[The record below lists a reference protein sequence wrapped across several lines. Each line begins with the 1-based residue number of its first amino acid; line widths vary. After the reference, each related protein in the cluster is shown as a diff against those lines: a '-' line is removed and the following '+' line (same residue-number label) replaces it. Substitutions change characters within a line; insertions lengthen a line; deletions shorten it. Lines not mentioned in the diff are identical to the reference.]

1 MRKIFVIVFLINI
14 SFAWWSS
21 PMNLGITGADDVN
34 PQACRV
40 QLMPNSSC
48 LVWQTNLHGNWD
60 IYSRFS
66 EGAIWGDTMKITD
79 DSANDMNP
87 SVAYDYARN
96 CYWCAWQRFDTNDW
110 NIYIANGDQ
119 NGWSTPYL
127 LTDSILEDYLPSVYV
142 IHDTVWAVWSRGM
155 SMGDSGSFYDVYS
168 CFYDGT
174 QWSSL
179 IPLTDDSTLINFRPK
194 INSRY
199 NHPIVVWE
207 RGDEFSQH
215 DIYYSE
221 YLSGTWQLPQPIT
234 TDLGHDCNPEITSE
248 IDPGGNDTYG
258 SWVVWQSDRDGNY
271 EIYSTGYDTF
281 NVCHRL
287 TFCDSADIVPNPLF
301 FDAVTQD
308 NGPTCTAFS
317 TNRDGNADIYTHFA
331 YWGGADTIVPVD
343 TDPADD
349 ISPVMTGGN
358 MYIWVLWQ
366 TDRNTDWDIYG
377 SYIFVGGVE
386 ESNACDIK
394 TRSSLIVDPNPFRQK
409 TKISLCIG
417 HPDRRTRSSYGT
429 GRAKGMELK
438 IYDATGSVVKN
449 FSLLTAYFLLP
460 TPVFWDGTD
469 SKGERLP
476 PGVYFVRLENES
488 EALTEKV
495 VLIK

>member
-1 MRKIFVIVFLINI
+1 MKKLILLFFFVHTLLGY
-14 SFAWWSS
+14 WWST
-21 PMNLGITGADDVN
+21 PQNLGISGADDIN

-40 QLMPNSSC
+40 QLMSNSSC

-66 EGAIWGDTMKITD
+66 EWAIWGDTMKITD

-234 TDLGHDCNPEITSE
+234 TDLGHDCNPEVTSE
-248 IDPGGNDTYG
+248 VDPDCNDTYG
-258 SWVVWQSDRDGNY
+258 TWVVWQSDRDGNY

-386 ESNACDIK
+386 ESNACDFK
-394 TRSSLIVDPNPFRQK
+394 AAANLIINPNPFREITNLKLQIPS
-409 TKISLCIG
+409 TKSQ
-417 HPDRRTRSSYGT
+417 TS
-429 GRAKGMELK
+429 LK
-438 IYDATGSVVKN
+438 IYDATGKTVKN
-449 FSLLTAYFLLP
+449 FSLPTVYSLLP
-460 TPVFWDGTD
+460 ATIFWDGTD
-469 SKGERLP
+469 NSGFRLP
-476 PGVYFVRLENES
+476 DGVYFVRLRNQAET
-488 EALTEKV
+488 LTEKV

>member
-1 MRKIFVIVFLINI
+1 MKKIFVIVFLINI

-21 PMNLGITGADDVN
+21 PVNLGISGADDIN
-34 PQACRV
+34 PQTCRV

-66 EGAIWGDTMKITD
+66 EWAIWGDTMKITD
-79 DSANDMNP
+79 ASANDMNP

-127 LTDSILEDYLPSVYV
+127 LTDSILGDYLPSVYV
-142 IHDTVWAVWSRGM
+142 THDTVWVVWSRGM

-207 RGDEFSQH
+207 RGDELSQH

-221 YLSGTWQLPQPIT
+221 YLNGTWQLPQPIT
-234 TDLGHDCNPEITSE
+234 TDLGHDCNPEVTSE

-271 EIYSTGYDTF
+271 EIYTTAYDTM
-281 NVCHRL
+281 NVHYRL
-287 TFCDSADIVPNPLF
+287 TFNDSTDITPSPLF
-301 FDAVTQD
+301 FMALVEQSMPAV
-308 NGPTCTAFS
+308 TAFS
-317 TNRDGNADIYTHFA
+317 TNRNGNYDIYTYFD
-331 YWGGADTIVPVD
+331 YWYIDTLILVD
-343 TDPADD
+343 TTNSED
-349 ISPVMTGGN
+349 ILPVMTGGDVRV
-358 MYIWVLWQ
+358 WVLWQ

-377 SYIFVGGVE
+377 SSIFVGGVE
-386 ESNACDIK
+386 ESNTYDTK
-394 TRSSLIVDPNPFRQK
+394 TVAKLTINPNPFREITTIKFQVPTLNQVQGK
-409 TKISLCIG
+409 SQTS
-417 HPDRRTRSSYGT
+417 
-429 GRAKGMELK
+429 LK
-438 IYDATGSVVKN
+438 IYDVTGRLVKN
-449 FSLLTAYFLLP
+449 FSRLTLDAQRPTFL
-460 TPVFWDGTD
+460 FWDGTD
-469 SKGERLP
+469 INGQSLSQGI
-476 PGVYFVRLENES
+476 YFVQLKNKTETL
-488 EALTEKV
+488 AEKV
-495 VLIK
+495 VLMK

>member
-1 MRKIFVIVFLINI
+1 MRKILVIVFLINI

-21 PMNLGITGADDVN
+21 PMNLGITGADDIN
-34 PQACRV
+34 PQTCRM
-40 QLMPNSSC
+40 QLMFYPHTC
-48 LVWQTNLHGNWD
+48 LVWQTDLNGNWD
-60 IYSRFS
+60 IFSRFS
-66 EGAIWGDTMKITD
+66 YGGTWGDTLRVTTD
-79 DSANDMNP
+79 VSTDSCP
-87 SVAYDYARN
+87 SVAYDFSRD
-96 CYWCAWQRFDTNDW
+96 CFWCAWQNNSTGYWDIFVAQTDTS
-110 NIYIANGDQ
+110 G
-119 NGWSTPYL
+119 GWLSPYQ
-127 LTDSILEDYLPSVYV
+127 LTTSDADDESPSVYV
-142 IHDTVWAVWSRGM
+142 DFDTVWVVWQHSVT
-155 SMGDSGSFYDVYS
+155 DSTNIYS
-168 CFYDGT
+168 TYYDGT
-174 QWSSL
+174 TWATPAPITS
-179 IPLTDDSTLINFRPK
+179 DSNVSNIHPK

-287 TFCDSADIVPNPLF
+287 TFDDSTDITPNPLF

-317 TNRDGNADIYTHFA
+317 TNRNGNADIYTHFA

-386 ESNACDIK
+386 ESKVYNTKATADLTIY
-394 TRSSLIVDPNPFRQK
+394 PNLFRQK
-409 TKISLCIG
+409 TKISFCIE
-417 HPDRRTRSSYGT
+417 HTNRRTRSSYGT
-429 GRAKGMELK
+429 GRAKGAELK

-449 FSLLTAYFLLP
+449 FSLPTAYSLLP
-460 TPVFWDGTD
+460 ATIFWDGTN

-495 VLIK
+495 VLIE